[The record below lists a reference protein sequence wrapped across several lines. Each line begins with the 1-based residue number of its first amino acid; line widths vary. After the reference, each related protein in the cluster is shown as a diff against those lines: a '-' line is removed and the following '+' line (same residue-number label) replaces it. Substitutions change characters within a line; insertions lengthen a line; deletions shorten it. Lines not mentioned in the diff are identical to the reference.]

1 MLTLTSLPILL
12 LGYYYFNCDGHSSL
26 AFCTADFHVYDD
38 IMMWKRCTND
48 YCPLHGEF
56 TGLPVDSPHKGQ
68 LCVVLMFSLIQPV
81 EHTAKLP
88 MTLLWRHCIV
98 FNPREYLSPHIAND
112 VSMWIAHLWNIY
124 LHIISD
130 GELILRDETLN
141 LKSSTQQST
150 AIIRVV
156 IMGAMAS
163 QTASLTIVYSTVYS
177 GRSQKISKL
186 CFTGL
191 CAGNSPVTSE
201 FPSQI
206 ASNAKI
212 VSIWWRHHD

>member
-1 MLTLTSLPILL
+1 MVIPHLHFVQQIFTCMMTSWCGNAVPMITALCMGNSPGYRWIPLT
-12 LGYYYFNCDGHSSL
+12 
-26 AFCTADFHVYDD
+26 
-38 IMMWKRCTND
+38 R
-48 YCPLHGEF
+48 
-56 TGLPVDSPHKGQ
+56 GQ

-163 QTASLTIVYSTVYS
+163 QTTSLTIVYSTVYS
-177 GRSQKISKL
+177 GADHRKYQSSASLAFVRGIHRWPV
-186 CFTGL
+186 
-191 CAGNSPVTSE
+191 NSPH
-201 FPSQI
+201 
-206 ASNAKI
+206 K
-212 VSIWWRHHD
+212 